1 MHQEADISLSGEYA
15 DDEILVVFEEDVT
28 KNQAQKAARRQEAE
42 EITLLQENPETV
54 TGIVHLSQ
62 GQTVSEAAAQFEKDP
77 DIAYV
82 QPNYRYTL
90 LAEEAQKD
98 QSRAAAAAQL
108 NDSYGG
114 ELWHLDKIRA
124 KEAWDL
130 LDQMKIKKTRVA
142 VLDTGV
148 DKTHPDLKQNLR
160 TDLCADTSEGKV
172 EAMTQG
178 DPDGH
183 GTHAAG
189 IIGAASNNNQGVAG
203 VAAGNSNN
211 VAEIMA
217 VDVFQGKD
225 AYTSGISTGIYY
237 AVEKGAKV
245 INMSLGYEQPGEMD
259 MADLV
264 LKNAV
269 DYAVSQGV
277 TVVCAAG
284 NDSNTVKN
292 YPADFESAISVIST
306 NREDQKSDFSNYGKE
321 KDISAP
327 GGQTKPE
334 QKILSTVPG
343 GLYAGK
349 AGTSMASPVV
359 AGTAA
364 MLYAAAPDLTVAQ
377 VKKILYATA
386 RDTYEKGHDS
396 SSGYGIV
403 DAYKAVSAVKSG
415 CIRQMNLNKRT
426 LTLKWGSVVKLSVSL
441 TPSGADK
448 AHLNWSSSA
457 PSVASVDA
465 QGNVRGEK
473 PGTAT
478 VTVKSTD
485 LLETSASCKVTVP
498 YHITYHLNGG
508 KNHRLNPEVYY
519 GKKIRLKNP
528 ERKGYVFDGWYT
540 DRQRTKKITSFSKG
554 DQRLYAKW
562 KKVAVGKSTISSV
575 KRLSRTKGKVAY
587 KKITKAKGYQIA
599 YSTSKKFTK
608 KTTKYKI
615 TGARTK
621 TLTNLKKGKTYYVKV
636 RAYKKD
642 SAGNRVY
649 GKYSRIRKMSEK

>member
-1 MHQEADISLSGEYA
+1 MKNRKVIPWLISLCMLFTCIPQYVYGSPDMHQEADISLSGEYA
-15 DDEILVVFEEDVT
+15 DDEILVVFEENVT
-28 KNQAQKAARRQEAE
+28 KNQVQKAARRQEAE

-245 INMSLGYEQPGEMD
+245 IYMSLGFEQPGEMD
-259 MADLV
+259 MADLI

-364 MLYAAAPDLTVAQ
+364 MLYAVVPDLTVAQ
-377 VKKILYATA
+377 VKEILYTTA
-386 RDTYEKGHDS
+386 RDIYEKGHDS
-396 SSGYGIV
+396 NSGYGIV
-403 DAYKAVSAVKSG
+403 DAYKAVSA
-415 CIRQMNLNKRT
+415 
-426 LTLKWGSVVKLSVSL
+426 
-441 TPSGADK
+441 
-448 AHLNWSSSA
+448 
-457 PSVASVDA
+457 
-465 QGNVRGEK
+465 
-473 PGTAT
+473 
-478 VTVKSTD
+478 
-485 LLETSASCKVTVP
+485 P